1 LSVLFK
7 EDIPAVRCVRGGTY
21 ATVVYG
27 CGDASGAGFGSA
39 FKLDKS
45 IAYRVGVWG
54 SDSDNVS
61 SNFRELRNVVEGIEA
76 EIDEGRLKNAE
87 LFMFTDN
94 STAEAAFYRGTSS
107 NKQLFEL
114 VLRLKKL
121 EMTAGI
127 KIHLVHISGR
137 RMIGTGIDG
146 LSRGS
151 LTEGVMAGIP
161 FLDFFP
167 LNETAF
173 ERSPELLDEFKT
185 MIPFRDLTLLE
196 PKDWFEKGHDIHG
209 WSKNKKGFWY
219 PELKTGTYI
228 WQPAPSVAKFAVEEL
243 RRARLKRHESCHI
256 FVCPR
261 MFTTKWRKQLYKVA
275 DLVFEIPCGV
285 VDSWDDSQY
294 EPLVVGIVF
303 PFVTYRPWQLR
314 NTPKL
319 LAVARKLRTLW
330 KEDPASARDFLRK
343 FCLFT
348 RTLDTLSKGLVWELL
363 QTPHTGLFSHLRA
376 PGRRWIRVEK
386 EGRRKE
392 ISGRSQWRQP
402 DNSLSMRSVRIQKH
416 SEKRSR

>member
-1 LSVLFK
+1 V
-7 EDIPAVRCVRGGTY
+7 ANGG
-21 ATVVYG
+21 
-27 CGDASGAGFGSA
+27 
-39 FKLDKS
+39 LDGVDQFDSS

-54 SDSDNVS
+54 SDSDDVS
-61 SNFRELRNVVEGIEA
+61 SNFRELRNVVEGIE
-76 EIDEGRLKNAE
+76 EEVEEGRLKEAE

-94 STAEAAFYRGTSS
+94 STAEAAFHRGTSS
-107 NKQLFEL
+107 NKELFEL

-121 EMTAGI
+121 EMTAGL
-127 KIHLVHISGR
+127 KIHMIHISGK

-151 LTEGVMAGIP
+151 LTEGVMSGIP
-161 FLDFFP
+161 FLKFFP

-173 ERSPELLDEFKT
+173 QRAPKLMEEFKS
-185 MIPFRDLTLLE
+185 MIPFEDLTLLE
-196 PKDWFEKGHDIHG
+196 PRDWFEKGHDIHG

-219 PELKTGTYI
+219 PELKNGTYI
-228 WQPAPSVAKFAVEEL
+228 WQPAPSVAKYAVEEL

-275 DLVFEIPCGV
+275 DMVFEIPCGV
-285 VDSWDDSQY
+285 VNAWDVSQC

-303 PFVTYRPWQLR
+303 PFLKHRPWQLR
-314 NTPKL
+314 NHPKL

-330 KEDPASARDFLRK
+330 KEDPASARDLLRK

-348 RTLDTLSKGLVWELL
+348 RTLDTLSQGLVWELL

-386 EGRRKE
+386 EGGRKE
-392 ISGRSQWRQP
+392 VSSRSQRRQL
-402 DNSLSMRSVRIQKH
+402 DNSLPMRSLRIQERP
-416 SEKRSR
+416 EKGPS